1 VTATLP
7 SRSAPGAA
15 LQTWDVIVIGSGIG
29 GLVTASQLAAKGA
42 KVLVLERYLIPGGS
56 GGSFQREGYTFDV
69 GASMIFGFG
78 TKGHTNLLTRALA
91 DVGEH
96 CATIPDPAQLEYHL
110 PGGLTV
116 AVDRDY
122 EGFIAALTTRFPH
135 EAKGIRAFYDTC
147 WQVFRCLD
155 AMPLLSLED
164 PAYLAKVFFRAPLAC
179 LGLARWLPMN
189 VGSVA
194 RAHIQD
200 PELLRFIDMECF
212 CWSVMPAD
220 RTPMIN
226 AGMVFSDRHAGG
238 INYPQGGVGVI
249 AQKLVAGLERHGGA
263 IRYRSRVVKVLL
275 EQGKA
280 VGVRLANG
288 EELRS
293 RRVVSNATRW
303 DTFGDPDSPKTTSP
317 SPGSE
322 AGGEPSG
329 ATSAGSQPELSTV
342 SQGPAPILG
351 SSAPLID
358 GADTPAAERT
368 WRRRYKP
375 SPSFLSLHLGVRGD
389 LIPEG
394 THVHHLLLERWEDL
408 EAEQGTVFVSMP
420 SLLDPSLAPAG
431 HHIVH
436 TFTPSS
442 MEAWKRL
449 SPAAYRAKKQ
459 ADADRLIARLEAIL
473 PGLAGAI
480 THREVGTPRSH
491 RRFLGRLGGSY
502 GPIPAMRL
510 PGLLP
515 MPFNRTGIS
524 GLYCV
529 GDSCFPGQGLN
540 AVAFSG
546 FACAHRIGA
555 DLGLNPWAL
564 PA

>member
-1 VTATLP
+1 LSATDFHQESLHREASPSEPAASETAQ
-7 SRSAPGAA
+7 A
-15 LQTWDVIVIGSGIG
+15 WDVIVIGSGIG

-56 GGSFQREGYTFDV
+56 GGNFRRAGYTFDV

-78 TKGHTNLLTRALA
+78 QKGHTNLLTRALA

-96 CATIPDPAQLEYHL
+96 CTTIPDPAQLEYHL

-122 EGFIAALTTRFPH
+122 ESFIAELTARFPH

-164 PAYLAKVFFRAPLAC
+164 PAYLAKVFFKAPLAC
-179 LGLARWLPMN
+179 LGLARWLPVN

-200 PELLRFIDMECF
+200 PNLLRFIDMECF

-238 INYPQGGVGVI
+238 INYPKGGVGEI
-249 AQKLVAGLERHGGA
+249 AGRLVAGLERYGGA

-275 EQGKA
+275 EQGRA
-280 VGVRLANG
+280 VGVRLAGG
-288 EELRS
+288 EELRA

-303 DTFGDPDSPKTTSP
+303 DTFGDPDSAGPRPGGAAKLPSKTM
-317 SPGSE
+317 
-322 AGGEPSG
+322 SG
-329 ATSAGSQPELSTV
+329 QS
-342 SQGPAPILG
+342 
-351 SSAPLID
+351 LID

-368 WRRRYKP
+368 WRRRYRP
-375 SPSFLSLHLGVRGD
+375 SPSFLSLHLGVRAD

-420 SLLDPSLAPAG
+420 SLLDPSLAPEG
-431 HHIVH
+431 HQIVH

-442 MEAWKRL
+442 MEAWQGL
-449 SPAAYRAKKQ
+449 SPSEYRVKKQ

-491 RRFLGRLGGSY
+491 RRFLGRMGGSY